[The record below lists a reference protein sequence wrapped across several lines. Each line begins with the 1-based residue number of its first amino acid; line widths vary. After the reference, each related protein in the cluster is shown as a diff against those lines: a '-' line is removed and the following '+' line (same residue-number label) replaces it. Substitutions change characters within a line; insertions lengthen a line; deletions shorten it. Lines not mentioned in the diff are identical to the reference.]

1 MNKENTYKISLIIV
15 FCIFAAATTDDS
27 SSGSSSSYSSSSS
40 SSSPYSNVNAALRE
54 CEAELRADTN
64 RGKYDHLSDT
74 GMYRAMTADQE
85 SCMARYGHY
94 SNK

>member
-1 MNKENTYKISLIIV
+1 MNKKYTFKISLIVV

-40 SSSPYSNVNAALRE
+40 SSPYSNVSAALRE

-64 RGKYDHLSDT
+64 RGKYDHLSDS
-74 GMYRAMTADQE
+74 GMYRAMTRDQE
-85 SCMARYGHY
+85 NCMARYGH
-94 SNK
+94 SPNN